1 MSLNITLNYQ
11 VITKILGIIILI
23 IGLFMLPALFCAW
36 FYNEPG
42 NLRALMISSGI
53 TIAIGA
59 AIVLLVKPAQARFR
73 AREGYIVVALCWL
86 TASFFGSLP
95 YYLSDFTESFIDS
108 FFESAAGFTTTG
120 CTAIGPEIMP
130 KALLMWKA
138 ITHWLGGM
146 GILVFVISILP
157 ALGINGQLI
166 ARAETPGPVLQKMTV
181 RMSDSAKILYITYIS
196 LTLLE
201 FLLLCLSPSMT
212 PFDSL
217 INTMGSISTGGLFAH
232 PSGVAYYNSI
242 YVEIIIS
249 IFTVLA
255 SVNFILYHYAVTRKW
270 SYVLR
275 DIELR
280 AFLWIIAVAVI
291 LCTACLYFQGNY
303 PGFGQALRDSFFQV
317 ISMVTTS
324 GYSSADYTLWPTACQ
339 LILFT
344 LLFIGGCAA
353 STSGSIKVIRIM
365 VLCKLVWRGV
375 YKRVHPRSV
384 VAVKFDG
391 KAVSAPVVSAITVF
405 ILTYIGLF
413 LFSCIVLS
421 LQNLDIETTIA
432 SAASIMSNTG
442 MSFGDVSY
450 LADYSMYN
458 GALKIY
464 LSLLM
469 IIGRLELFTIVIL
482 FTRSFWGRDR

>member
-11 VITKILGIIILI
+11 VIAKILGIIILI
-23 IGLFMLPALFCAW
+23 IGLSMLPALFCAW
-36 FYNEPG
+36 FYNEPE
-42 NLRALMISSGI
+42 NIRALMISSGI

-59 AIVLLVKPAQARFR
+59 AVVLVIKPAQARFR
-73 AREGYIVVALCWL
+73 AREGYLVVALCWL
-86 TASFFGSLP
+86 VASFFGALP
-95 YYLSDFTESFIDS
+95 YFFSDFTESFIDG

-120 CTAIGPEIMP
+120 CTAVGPEIMP

-146 GILVFVISILP
+146 GILIFVISILP

-166 ARAETPGPVLQKMTV
+166 ARAEAPGPFFQKMTV

-201 FLLLCLSPSMT
+201 FLLLCLSSSMT

-232 PSGVAYYNSI
+232 PSGVAYYDSL

-249 IFTVLA
+249 LFTILA
-255 SVNFILYHYAVTRKW
+255 SINFILYHYAVTRKW
-270 SYVLR
+270 SYVFH

-280 AFLWIIAVAVI
+280 TFLLIVAASVL
-291 LCTACLYFQGNY
+291 LCAICLYFQGNY
-303 PGFGQALRDSFFQV
+303 PDLGQALRDSFFQV
-317 ISMVTTS
+317 VSMATTS
-324 GYSSADYTLWPTACQ
+324 GYSSADYTLWPAACQ
-339 LILFT
+339 SILFT

-375 YKRVHPRSV
+375 CKRVHPRSV
-384 VAVKFDG
+384 VAVKIDG
-391 KAVSAPVVSAITVF
+391 KAISAPVVSAITVF

-432 SAASIMSNTG
+432 TAASIMSNTG
-442 MSFGDVSY
+442 MSFGEVGA
-450 LADYSMYN
+450 LADYSMYS
-458 GALKIY
+458 GPLKLY

-482 FTRSFWGRDR
+482 FTRSFWGKDR